1 MRIARMAN
9 LEVRITGG
17 TDHAGG
23 GDGPVVILMHGYG
36 AGGDDLVPL
45 AQMMPVA
52 PRVRFVFPAAP
63 FTPPELAMFGGRAWW
78 PIDIE
83 ALQVARH
90 HHGSRVVLEQALVPR
105 DEVPVH
111 DGHRA
116 GALAGP
122 PGGDECGPDF
132 HQPAAGRDHP
142 FDG

>member
-63 FTPPELAMFGGRAWW
+63 LTPPELAMFGGRAWW

-83 ALQVARH
+83 ALQRRAAAGQAELRALETPPGLAEAR
-90 HHGSRVVLEQALVPR
+90 SQVIELF
-105 DEVPVH
+105 DEVQRELSVT
-111 DGHRA
+111 GERIILGGFSQ
-116 GALAGP
+116 GAMLA
-122 PGGDECGPDF
+122 
-132 HQPAAGRDHP
+132 
-142 FDG
+142 